1 MAGTVFFSVG
11 LVMDFRGLKQ
21 CYANKIL
28 FRLLFLWLRPLPSIS
43 QKLIAERLFEI
54 NYIRPDILQ
63 LTDISDIHFSNFN
76 FGSRY
81 GSCSGSAAPI
91 NFGSTGYAST
101 TLVLR
106 IKIYKMD
113 KNVFLI

>member
-11 LVMDFRGLKQ
+11 LIMDFRGLKQ
-21 CYANKIL
+21 CCATKIVL
-28 FRLLFLWLRPLPSIS
+28 FRLLFLWPRPLPSIS

-63 LTDISDIHFSNFN
+63 LTDICDIHFSFN

-113 KNVFLI
+113 KNVFLN